1 MLSSGPGFR
10 LPTVLLPRP
19 GIDLARWAV
28 IACDQHTAEP
38 AYWQRVA
45 EAVGDA
51 PSTLHL
57 IFPEAFLGD
66 ADAAPAR
73 IAAIQRTMQRYLDD
87 GVFVEHAG
95 AVLVQRRLPPA
106 LPVSSDF
113 SSSAGPAISSHAVTG
128 ERIRRG
134 LMLELDLACYDFG
147 EGSTSLIRPTEGT
160 IVERL
165 APRIAVREGAALELP
180 HVLVLIDDP
189 DDTVLGPL
197 TNVPRSTKPLYATEL
212 MLGGGHVAGYAVDA
226 AQGERIVR
234 SLTALADPRRSS
246 ERYGAPAGSPPMLFA
261 VGDGNHSLAAAKS
274 LWQRIAAEAGPD
286 HPSRWAVVEVQNIH
300 DAALDFAPIHR
311 LLLGVKRDVRAALAE
326 AFGGRLSLLEVQSA
340 AAMRAGV
347 AERAAGATFGVIGPG
362 PRWTVATVG
371 DGVSPS
377 LGTSRRGEPASSPPG
392 TSKIDEAAAPP
403 LGKPGS
409 GESASPL
416 AVATVQA
423 FVDRF
428 VAEGGASAIDYVH
441 GDEVLERLAQPGGR
455 LGLHLATVAKAE
467 LLRRVVREGPLPRKT
482 FSMGEADEKR
492 FYVEARRIR

>member
-1 MLSSGPGFR
+1 VPSSGPGFR

-51 PSTLHL
+51 PSALHL

-66 ADAAPAR
+66 ANAAPAR
-73 IAAIQRTMQRYLDD
+73 IAAIQRTMQRYLDE

-106 LPVSSDF
+106 PLSE
-113 SSSAGPAISSHAVTG
+113 ASHGTAG

-189 DDTVLGPL
+189 EDTVLGPL
-197 TNVPRSTKPLYATEL
+197 ANVPRATKPLYATEL
-212 MLGGGHVAGYAVDA
+212 MPGGGHVAGYAVDA

-234 SLTALADPRRSS
+234 SLTALADPRRCT

-286 HPSRWAVVEVQNIH
+286 HPGRWALVEVQNIH

-340 AAMRAGV
+340 AAMRAAV

-362 PRWTVATVG
+362 PRWTVATIG

-377 LGTSRRGEPASSPPG
+377 QGTSRSGEPASP
-392 TSKIDEAAAPP
+392 
-403 LGKPGS
+403 
-409 GESASPL
+409 PL

-423 FVDRF
+423 FVDRL

-441 GDEVLERLAQPGGR
+441 GDDVLERLAQPGGR
-455 LGLHLATVAKAE
+455 VGLHLATVAKAE